1 MPNAES
7 EHLWVMCSLASVVGL
22 TAVNQPTEP
31 TNPTAPADTSADKEA
46 PADNEVTA
54 TPEAASPAKRKG
66 LRRGVI
72 ATGVPLAVLIAALVV
87 GGVPGTNIRLT
98 VPYAAQG
105 AGPTFN
111 TLGDVQGTPVID
123 IEGAEVDETSGT
135 LDMTTVSVRTNMTMA
150 QALSR
155 WLVHKDSIV
164 PLEQILPKDVSDEE
178 MREINEEAFVASEAA
193 ATVAAM
199 RYLGEPTRVLVHG
212 VLKDAPAA
220 GVLEPEDVLTK
231 VAGHEVTEPQ
241 QVQNIVREHK
251 PGETIEVEYLRE
263 HQPATAA
270 ITLGT
275 NPEDEKLPLLGVTMT
290 SEPAGDVTVNYN
302 LNDIGGPSA
311 GMIFS
316 LAVIDKLSPGQ
327 LNGGHKVAGTGTIAE
342 DGTVGPIGGIT
353 HKIEGARDGG
363 AELFLAP
370 EKNCAEATKADAG
383 DMTVASVSNIDDAI
397 SVMEDFAAG
406 RPVATCKVD

>member
-1 MPNAES
+1 M
-7 EHLWVMCSLASVVGL
+7 
-22 TAVNQPTEP
+22 
-31 TNPTAPADTSADKEA
+31 
-46 PADNEVTA
+46 
-54 TPEAASPAKRKG
+54 
-66 LRRGVI
+66 I
-72 ATGVPLAVLIAALVV
+72 ATGVPLALIAAVFLV
-87 GGVPGTNIRLT
+87 GGVPGTNIKLT
-98 VPYAAQG
+98 VPYVAQG

-135 LDMTTVSVRTNMTMA
+135 LDMTTVSVRTNMSMA

-155 WLVHKDSIV
+155 WIIHKDTIV
-164 PLEQILPKDVSDEE
+164 PLGQIMPKGVSDDE
-178 MREINEEAFVASEAA
+178 MRQINEQAFVASEAA

-220 GVLEPEDVLTK
+220 GVLEPADVLTK
-231 VAGHEVTEPQ
+231 VAGREVTEPQ
-241 QVQNIVREHK
+241 QVQNIVREHT
-251 PGETIEVEYLRE
+251 PGETIEVEYLRNDE
-263 HQPATAA
+263 PATAS

-275 NPEDEKLPLLGVTMT
+275 NPEDEMLPLLGVTMT

-316 LAVIDKLSPGQ
+316 LAVIDKLSPGE
-327 LNGGHKVAGTGTIAE
+327 LNGGRKVAGTGTIAE

-370 EKNCAEATKADAG
+370 EKNCAEARKADAG
-383 DMTVASVSNIDDAI
+383 NMTVASVTNIDDAI
-397 SVMEDFAAG
+397 SAMEDFAAG
-406 RPVATCKVD
+406 RPVTTCAAD

>member
-1 MPNAES
+1 MPNAVS
-7 EHLWVMCSLASVVGL
+7 EHLPVMCHLASVVGL
-22 TAVNQPTEP
+22 TAVNQPTDTTAAIEP
-31 TNPTAPADTSADKEA
+31 TK
-46 PADNEVTA
+46 
-54 TPEAASPAKRKG
+54 PAKRNG

-72 ATGVPLAVLIAALVV
+72 ATGVPLALIAAVFLV
-87 GGVPGTNIRLT
+87 GGVPGTNIKLT

-135 LDMTTVSVRTNMTMA
+135 LDMTTVSVRTNMSMA

-155 WLVHKDSIV
+155 WIIHKDTIV
-164 PLEQILPKDVSDEE
+164 PLGQIMPKDVSDEE
-178 MREINEEAFVASEAA
+178 MRQINEQAFVASEAA

-220 GVLEPEDVLTK
+220 GVLEPADVLTK
-231 VAGHEVTEPQ
+231 VAGREVTEPQ
-241 QVQNIVREHK
+241 QVQSIVREHT
-251 PGETIEVEYLRE
+251 PGETIEVEYLRNDE
-263 HQPATAA
+263 PATAS

-275 NPEDEKLPLLGVTMT
+275 NPEDEMLPLLGVTMT

-316 LAVIDKLSPGQ
+316 LAVIDKLSPGE
-327 LNGGHKVAGTGTIAE
+327 LNGGRKVAGTGTIAE
-342 DGTVGPIGGIT
+342 DGPVGPIGGIT

-370 EKNCAEATKADAG
+370 EKNCAEARKADAG
-383 DMTVASVSNIDDAI
+383 NMTVASVTNIDDAI
-397 SVMEDFAAG
+397 SAMEDFAAG
-406 RPVATCKVD
+406 RPVTTCAAD